1 MGTGR
6 RKACFC
12 YAPRAGGTWAQ
23 LVPEFRT
30 LGGCLVSEGLNGY
43 STGIV
48 ALFLAGGIFV
58 GGAVGYLSHALFS
71 PPPAVVVPAPEII
84 EQQISDEDL
93 ARLCATLTADE
104 KSRAQE
110 AQSKVS
116 SLQSQIEAKEAELA
130 KMKAEKV
137 SDDSRRAA
145 AQQKWKAMEAEIA
158 DLRGRLQV
166 AETERDQVRT
176 ELRQTLQELDRQV
189 AETAKYKEKAIEYKE
204 KSTTN
209 LWSSFLN
216 EAKVE
221 ICDRGTRNRH
231 ERCHEA
237 VEGALTE
244 SIRNKFTHCVDSNQ
258 ATPALRQLDRR
269 EALPQ
274 WAERLPDNNKFT
286 RNDWV
291 IVFCDPTLPEA
302 GGVDDL

>member
-1 MGTGR
+1 M
-6 RKACFC
+6 
-12 YAPRAGGTWAQ
+12 
-23 LVPEFRT
+23 
-30 LGGCLVSEGLNGY
+30 SEGKNGY

-48 ALFLAGGIFV
+48 AAFLAGGIFV
-58 GGAVGYLSHALFS
+58 GGAVGYVSHALFA
-71 PPPAVVVPAPEII
+71 PPPPVVVPAPEII

-104 KSRAQE
+104 KTRAQE

-116 SLQSQIEAKEAELA
+116 TLQSQIEAKEAELA

-158 DLRGRLQV
+158 DLRQRLQV

-189 AETAKYKEKAIEYKE
+189 AETVKYKEKAKEYKE

-209 LWSSFLN
+209 LWSSFVN

-237 VEGALTE
+237 VEGALTQ
-244 SIRNKFTHCVDSNQ
+244 SIREKFTHCVDSNQ